1 MMVKAV
7 PSPPL
12 SRSLLF
18 LVLSLSCFFHSTI
31 IISPSPCPSIPL
43 SLSLTRSTVK
53 LTPIGPVMDL
63 QCRHPAGGSQDRAR
77 INRPHQLDRL
87 PSVLILSIL
96 ILSVVSALPVDQQQP
111 ITTPVE
117 LLLETSESQV
127 SGISQARRPAEGI
140 EFPNT
145 AFIPGDL
152 TEQLA
157 VDGFFSLWFVFLD
170 DDVFTSGENCLF
182 EIRLIDRVKGKE
194 KNGEKGKVTK
204 KRKSGLWKKGKCQ
217 GQSDSQK
224 GKV

>member
-1 MMVKAV
+1 MRWNRPKGCIVATSERQVNRQRQVYIDRYKSGSNRMMVKAV

-18 LVLSLSCFFHSTI
+18 LVLSVSFI
-31 IISPSPCPSIPL
+31 PPL
-43 SLSLTRSTVK
+43 SAHRPVHTTLPFS
-53 LTPIGPVMDL
+53 GPVMDL

-96 ILSVVSALPVDQQQP
+96 FLSVVSALPVDQ

-127 SGISQARRPAEGI
+127 SSQARRPAEGI

-170 DDVFTSGENCLF
+170 DDVFTSGEKL
-182 EIRLIDRVKGKE
+182 
-194 KNGEKGKVTK
+194 
-204 KRKSGLWKKGKCQ
+204 
-217 GQSDSQK
+217 
-224 GKV
+224 